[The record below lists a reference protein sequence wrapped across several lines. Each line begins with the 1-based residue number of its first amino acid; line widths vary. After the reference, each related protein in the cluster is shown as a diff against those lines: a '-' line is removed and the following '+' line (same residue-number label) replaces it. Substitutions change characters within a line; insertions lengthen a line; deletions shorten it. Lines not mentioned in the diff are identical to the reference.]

1 MPRTS
6 ALLDLTIDPQ
16 VLALAPWGAELRR
29 QVTRML
35 VAAARTEQAA
45 AAAASKL
52 AAATKPGPAS
62 RAKPLAKPA
71 ARSLAK
77 PGRAAVGGAALAA
90 AAAPVELEVSLRLT
104 DDPTIRELNR
114 DFRKK
119 DKPTDVLAF
128 AQREGPPGVGP
139 QLLGDIVISL
149 ATARRQAKKKTPAGL
164 FTEVRFLAS
173 HGLCHLLGY
182 DHNDD
187 EEERVMNARMA
198 SLLAQAPGRGPI
210 RAA

>member
-1 MPRTS
+1 M
-6 ALLDLTIDPQ
+6 LDLTIDPPLLSQ
-16 VLALAPWGAELRR
+16 APWGAELRR
-29 QVTRML
+29 QVARM
-35 VAAARTEQAA
+35 VTAAARSEG
-45 AAAASKL
+45 KL
-52 AAATKPGPAS
+52 AAEPPLSIERGLSRPLWPGKARPFTPPRVAS
-62 RAKPLAKPA
+62 REP
-71 ARSLAK
+71 RSAE
-77 PGRAAVGGAALAA
+77 RAEVLD
-90 AAAPVELEVSLRLT
+90 LEVSLRLT

-114 DFRKK
+114 EFRHK
-119 DKPTDVLAF
+119 DKATDVLAF
-128 AQREGPPGVGP
+128 AQREGPWAGVGP

-149 ATARRQAKKKTPAGL
+149 PTARRQAKRKTAAGV

-198 SLLAQAPGRGPI
+198 ALLEQAGGRGPI